1 MDSDRLNWS
10 VLLIETG
17 TEMSP
22 DLSRDGFKNDTGVG
36 DTERS
41 GCGGEKKMEQSR
53 KNLHNIRRIRF
64 SRTISYL
71 TTEKCCIGHLRH
83 IFFPFVPGGLVWE
96 IIQE

>member
-41 GCGGEKKMEQSR
+41 GGGGKRRWSRVEK
-53 KNLHNIRRIRF
+53 
-64 SRTISYL
+64 T
-71 TTEKCCIGHLRH
+71 CITSD
-83 IFFPFVPGGLVWE
+83 
-96 IIQE
+96 